1 MAISKPEIIYEDNH
15 LLVLNKPAGMLVQS
29 DDTGDMSLELW
40 GRKYIRE
47 KYNKP
52 GEAFLEAVHR
62 IDRPVS
68 GLVILARTSKA
79 LERMHLQFKE
89 REIKKLYWA
98 LIVNRPE
105 EEEGTLIHWI
115 KKYRDRNIVQ
125 AFNETVKEGQYAELS
140 YKTIGRIGND
150 YLLEVKPVT
159 GRPHQIRAQLSKMG
173 CPIKGDV
180 KYGAR
185 PEKNKKLIYLHAR
198 SITFTHPV
206 KKENMLLRANL
217 PSDDNWNKFKSF

>member
-1 MAISKPEIIYEDNH
+1 MATLKPEIIYEDNH

-29 DDTGDMSLELW
+29 DDTGDMSLEMW

-52 GEAFLEAVHR
+52 GEAFLESVHR

-89 REIKKLYWA
+89 REIQKLYWA
-98 LIVNRPE
+98 LVVNRPE
-105 EEEGTLIHWI
+105 EEEGMLIHWI

-140 YKTIGRIGND
+140 YKTIGRIGTD

-185 PEKNKKLIYLHAR
+185 PDKNKKLIYLHAR

-206 KKENMLLRANL
+206 RKEPMILKAKL
-217 PSDDNWNKFKSF
+217 PADDNWNKFTSF

>member
-1 MAISKPEIIYEDNH
+1 MAVLKPEIIYEDNH

-29 DDTGDMSLELW
+29 DDTGDMSLEMW

-47 KYNKP
+47 KYKKP

-68 GLVILARTSKA
+68 GLIILARTSKA

-89 REIKKLYWA
+89 REILKLYWA
-98 LIVNRPE
+98 LVVNRPE
-105 EEEGTLIHWI
+105 EEEGILIHWI

-140 YKTIGRIGND
+140 YKTIGRIGTD

-159 GRPHQIRAQLSKMG
+159 GRSHQIRAQLSKMG
-173 CPIKGDV
+173 CPIKADV
-180 KYGAR
+180 KYGAK
-185 PEKNKKLIYLHAR
+185 PEKNKKVIYLHAR

-206 KKENMLLRANL
+206 KKEQMVLSANL
-217 PSDDNWNKFKSF
+217 PTDDNWSKFKSF